1 MSRSRQALAD
11 STESK
16 GFRITLNVVCMQQ
29 KKIQLYSFGHLI
41 NDNMAI

>member
-11 STESK
+11 STESN

-29 KKIQLYSFGHLI
+29 KKISTVQLWTL
-41 NDNMAI
+41 DQ